1 MASNDNFNF
10 KISKK
15 VVLIVGAVIV
25 VVIAAVIFFMN
36 KSDKRFTNAVE
47 NCGGSSSAGLT
58 LASDG
63 KSITIDGA
71 GEDGDYATTFTTTV
85 CLLGELKAPETV
97 LDRMGRTT
105 SLMGVQDADWEG
117 INASWT
123 YHPDNGLDVAIELT
137 QN

>member
-25 VVIAAVIFFMN
+25 VLIAAAILFLN
-36 KSDKRFTNAVE
+36 KSDKRLTNAVE
-47 NCGGSSSAGLT
+47 NCGGPSSAGLT

-71 GEDGDYATTFTTTV
+71 GEDGDFSNTFTTTV

-105 SLMGVQDADWEG
+105 SLMGVQDAGWEG
-117 INASWT
+117 INSSWT
-123 YHPDNGLDVAIELT
+123 YHPDNGLDVAIELS